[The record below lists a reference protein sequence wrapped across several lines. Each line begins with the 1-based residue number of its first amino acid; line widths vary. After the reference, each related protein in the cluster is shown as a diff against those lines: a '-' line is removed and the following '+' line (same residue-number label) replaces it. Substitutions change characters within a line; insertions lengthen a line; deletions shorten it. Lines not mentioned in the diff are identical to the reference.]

1 MLFTATIISS
11 LTRSRAAEHRKLQL
25 LNVSSRSDTS
35 VENGTHKVEYSK
47 LLNGEEDNDSD

>member
-1 MLFTATIISS
+1 MLFTAIIISS
-11 LTRSRAAEHRKLQL
+11 LTRSRAVEHRNLQL

-35 VENGTHKVEYSK
+35 IENGTHKVEYSK